1 MVTLSKPNKQ
11 ADIAGSNPVLTAN
24 KNNMKTKES
33 IINYITSIIEN
44 SEVANG
50 QMPTNDEFL
59 SMCSDIICQFDTDIA
74 IQVMD
79 KLKRS
84 FGKDAEDQ
92 SIEIKQRYGY

>member
-1 MVTLSKPNKQ
+1 
-11 ADIAGSNPVLTAN
+11 
-24 KNNMKTKES
+24 MKTKES
-33 IINYITSIIEN
+33 IINYITSVIEN

>member
-1 MVTLSKPNKQ
+1 
-11 ADIAGSNPVLTAN
+11 
-24 KNNMKTKES
+24 MKTKES

-79 KLKRS
+79 KLTKR
-84 FGKDAEDQ
+84 FGEDAKEQ
-92 SIEIKQRYGY
+92 SLSIKVDYGY